1 MRILLAEDE
10 KSLNRALVAI
20 LQKSN
25 YAVDSV
31 FNGVDAW
38 EYASVGNYDCIILD
52 VMMPG
57 MDGFS
62 VLKKIR
68 DERINIP
75 VLMLTAKGEIDD
87 KVYGLDCGANDYLTK
102 PFDTKELLARIR
114 VLTRNTT
121 TNHAAVLVA
130 GNTTLNQTNFTLC
143 TENKQIELPN
153 KEFQMVEMLF
163 INPGQIIS
171 AYQFMDH
178 IWGLD
183 SDIEESTVWLYI
195 SNLRRRLK
203 SIDSNLII
211 KAIRNF
217 GYKLEVQNDKDA

>member
-114 VLTRNTT
+114 VL
-121 TNHAAVLVA
+121 L
-130 GNTTLNQTNFTLC
+130 
-143 TENKQIELPN
+143 E
-153 KEFQMVEMLF
+153 
-163 INPGQIIS
+163 
-171 AYQFMDH
+171 DH
-178 IWGLD
+178 
-183 SDIEESTVWLYI
+183 
-195 SNLRRRLK
+195 
-203 SIDSNLII
+203 
-211 KAIRNF
+211 
-217 GYKLEVQNDKDA
+217 